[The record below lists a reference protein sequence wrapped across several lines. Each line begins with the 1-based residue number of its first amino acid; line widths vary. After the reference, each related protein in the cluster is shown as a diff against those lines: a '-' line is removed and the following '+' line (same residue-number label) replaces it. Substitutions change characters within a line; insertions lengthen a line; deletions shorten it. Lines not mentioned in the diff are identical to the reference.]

1 MCLLDLFGGLGRG
14 WEAVEI
20 ACTFLGR
27 LLLGLLLG
35 SSNAKKEDDHPK
47 KKLFINNS
55 IEDLTPFKEEHQCLL
70 KLHVLFLG
78 GEEAGVQCRGGGMEL
93 SPKREFHLKRKNGV

>member
-1 MCLLDLFGGLGRG
+1 MCLLDLLRGLGGG

-27 LLLGLLLG
+27 LLLELLFG
-35 SSNAKKEDDHPK
+35 GPNPKIWHDHQ

-55 IEDLTPFKEEHQCLL
+55 IEDLTPFKEEH
-70 KLHVLFLG
+70 
-78 GEEAGVQCRGGGMEL
+78 
-93 SPKREFHLKRKNGV
+93 

>member
-1 MCLLDLFGGLGRG
+1 MCLLGLLRGLGEE

-35 SSNAKKEDDHPK
+35 GSNAKTWDDYQT

-55 IEDLTPFKEEHQCLL
+55 IEDLTPFKEEH
-70 KLHVLFLG
+70 
-78 GEEAGVQCRGGGMEL
+78 
-93 SPKREFHLKRKNGV
+93 